1 MHETMGQIIK
11 RLRKERGLTQESL
24 AERLGVTFQA
34 VSKWETDAGMPDV
47 SQIVPL
53 ANAFGVRTDVLFGLE
68 GRDEGG
74 EVQEIIRSAY
84 RLIDGPDDRDGLLR
98 CYQALLEGLKRY
110 PCQPALLCRR
120 WRPAHRWPIPKTRAM
135 TAKTA
140 GESTLNASSMRLWSS
155 DTPEAPPTFCARICC
170 WCCCMRRM
178 AIRKPQ
184 RSTRSSS
191 RCGRI

>member
-1 MHETMGQIIK
+1 MNDFEFGNYLCA
-11 RLRKERGLTQESL
+11 LREKKGFTQGEL

-98 CYQALLEGLKRY
+98 CYQALL
-110 PCQPALLCRR
+110 
-120 WRPAHRWPIPKTRAM
+120 
-135 TAKTA
+135 
-140 GESTLNASSMRLWSS
+140 
-155 DTPEAPPTFCARICC
+155 
-170 WCCCMRRM
+170 
-178 AIRKPQ
+178 
-184 RSTRSSS
+184 
-191 RCGRI
+191 

>member
-24 AERLGVTFQA
+24 AERLGITFQA

-84 RLIDGPDDRDGLLR
+84 RLIDGPNDRDGLLR
-98 CYQALLEGLKRY
+98 CYQALLEGLKLY
-110 PCQPALLCRR
+110 PCQPALLLQ
-120 WRPAHRWPIPKTRAM
+120 A
-135 TAKTA
+135 
-140 GESTLNASSMRLWSS
+140 L
-155 DTPEAPPTFCARICC
+155 EA
-170 WCCCMRRM
+170 
-178 AIRKPQ
+178 
-184 RSTRSSS
+184 
-191 RCGRI
+191 GRIAGLSRKRVL

>member
-1 MHETMGQIIK
+1 M
-11 RLRKERGLTQESL
+11 
-24 AERLGVTFQA
+24 
-34 VSKWETDAGMPDV
+34 ETDAGMPDV

-84 RLIDGPDDRDGLLR
+84 RLIDGPNDRDGLLR

-110 PCQPALLCRR
+110 PCQPALLLQALEAGASLAYPENACYDGENGRR
-120 WRPAHRWPIPKTRAM
+120 IYLECVKQ
-135 TAKTA
+135 
-140 GESTLNASSMRLWSS
+140 LRLWSS

-184 RSTRSSS
+184 KSTRSSS

>member
-110 PCQPALLCRR
+110 PCQPALLLQ
-120 WRPAHRWPIPKTRAM
+120 ALE
-135 TAKTA
+135 A
-140 GESTLNASSMRLWSS
+140 GASLAYPENACY
-155 DTPEAPPTFCARICC
+155 DGEN
-170 WCCCMRRM
+170 
-178 AIRKPQ
+178 
-184 RSTRSSS
+184 
-191 RCGRI
+191 GRQG

>member
-68 GRDEGG
+68 GRDEGVV
-74 EVQEIIRSAY
+74 VQEII
-84 RLIDGPDDRDGLLR
+84 
-98 CYQALLEGLKRY
+98 
-110 PCQPALLCRR
+110 
-120 WRPAHRWPIPKTRAM
+120 
-135 TAKTA
+135 
-140 GESTLNASSMRLWSS
+140 
-155 DTPEAPPTFCARICC
+155 
-170 WCCCMRRM
+170 
-178 AIRKPQ
+178 
-184 RSTRSSS
+184 
-191 RCGRI
+191 

>member
-84 RLIDGPDDRDGLLR
+84 RLIDGPNDRDGLLR

-110 PCQPALLCRR
+110 PCQPALLLQALEAGGLNLDQSMRQ
-120 WRPAHRWPIPKTRAM
+120 WEIGEALAKRAQSLLGEVRAKLDAAQAEQA
-135 TAKTA
+135 TAANTA
-140 GESTLNASSMRLWSS
+140 GTQDNLA
-155 DTPEAPPTFCARICC
+155 
-170 WCCCMRRM
+170 
-178 AIRKPQ
+178 
-184 RSTRSSS
+184 
-191 RCGRI
+191 

>member
-84 RLIDGPDDRDGLLR
+84 RLIDGPNDRDGLLR

-110 PCQPALLCRR
+110 PCQPALLLQALEAGASLAEPENACYDGENGRR
-120 WRPAHRWPIPKTRAM
+120 I
-135 TAKTA
+135 
-140 GESTLNASSMRLWSS
+140 WSS

-184 RSTRSSS
+184 KSTRSSS